1 VQTDTLLD
9 PRRRQLCSRNNA
21 DRLAQQMCEGTALPF
36 AVVRTD
42 CRLQPYRVVRATE
55 TSPLDAVEL
64 EVVAL

>member
-1 VQTDTLLD
+1 MQTQHPLD
-9 PRRRQLCSRNNA
+9 PRRRLLCSRNNA
-21 DRLAQQMCEGTALPF
+21 DRLAQQMCQESAIPF

-55 TSPLDAVEL
+55 TSPQDAIEL

>member
-1 VQTDTLLD
+1 MQTETTLD

-21 DRLAQQMCEGTALPF
+21 DRLAQQMCEDTALPF

-42 CRLQPYRVVRATE
+42 CRLQPHRVVRAAE
-55 TSPLDAVEL
+55 MNPLDAIEL